1 MKYDVACV
9 CVCVCVCAE
18 EKVEKVLDGRF
29 DYD

>member
-1 MKYDVACV
+1 MKYDVA